1 MKMKPEE
8 TQEDSVP
15 AAQGTGWLTEEVVTE
30 PSAVGGQVRSGLW
43 TEHLGGHWPPQHLK
57 FC

>member
-1 MKMKPEE
+1 MKPAE